1 MEKDHFRQ
9 MMAQK
14 EENITELREALVR
27 REAELERKIR
37 S

>member
-14 EENITELREALVR
+14 EEDITELREVLGR
-27 REAELERKIR
+27 KEAELEGKIR